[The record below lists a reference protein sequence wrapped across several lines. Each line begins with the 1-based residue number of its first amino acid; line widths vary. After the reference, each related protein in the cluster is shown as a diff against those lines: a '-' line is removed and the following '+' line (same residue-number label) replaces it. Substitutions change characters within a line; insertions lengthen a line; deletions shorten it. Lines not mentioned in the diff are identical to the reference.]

1 MVTMISTR
9 NSFNRYYM
17 TLVEIEDFDAVID
30 NKPFF
35 DQPVKD
41 KQEAY
46 EKHAKMSKYDDKAGH
61 LLDY

>member
-35 DQPVKD
+35 DQPVKY
-41 KQEAY
+41 KQEAF
-46 EKHAKMSKYDDKAGH
+46 EKHAKMSKYDDKARH